1 MTCYSRTEN
10 KQQIRQFL
18 VYLALVLLL
27 LVTIIPFLWLVST
40 ALKSGDENIFQYP
53 PELIPKHITFE
64 NFMVVLQK
72 APIVTYFINSVL
84 ITTATIFLNLL
95 CSTLVAYP
103 LSRMSFKGKNSLFLL
118 ILLSMMIP
126 FQVMMVPLYF
136 LCLKLGLTD
145 AHNDFYAYLGLILP
159 FSVSGFGIF
168 LMRDAF
174 SKIPLELEQSAIL
187 DGCGSFK
194 MLLQVFL
201 PLLKPHLTT
210 LAIFTLIAT
219 WGEFLW
225 PSIVLTKTSLFP
237 LPLGLV
243 YLQSAFSTNW
253 RWVASGTIWS
263 ILPVLMT
270 FILLQR
276 YFIKGALQGALKG

>member
-1 MTCYSRTEN
+1 MKKY
-10 KQQIRQFL
+10 KFRQLARPFL
-18 VYLALVLLL
+18 IYCALIILMLI
-27 LVTIIPFLWLVST
+27 TIIPFLWLVST
-40 ALKSGDENIFQYP
+40 AFKSGDENIFQYQQVLFP
-53 PELIPKHITFE
+53 QHITFE

-72 APIVTYFINSVL
+72 APVVSYFINSVI
-84 ITTATIFLNLL
+84 ITVLTIALNLF
-95 CSTLVAYP
+95 CSTLAAYP
-103 LSRMSFKGKNSLFLL
+103 LARMSFKGKNSLFLL

-126 FQVMMVPLYF
+126 FQVMMVPLYL

-145 AHNDFYAYLGLILP
+145 SHNSLSAYLGLILP

-168 LMRDAF
+168 MMRDAF
-174 SKIPLELEQSAIL
+174 AKIPLELEQSATL
-187 DGCGSFK
+187 DGCGSLSK
-194 MLLQVFL
+194 LLRIFL

-225 PSIVLTKTSLFP
+225 PSIILTKQQYFP

-263 ILPVLMT
+263 ILPVLLT

-276 YFIKGALQGALKG
+276 YFIRGALQGAVKG